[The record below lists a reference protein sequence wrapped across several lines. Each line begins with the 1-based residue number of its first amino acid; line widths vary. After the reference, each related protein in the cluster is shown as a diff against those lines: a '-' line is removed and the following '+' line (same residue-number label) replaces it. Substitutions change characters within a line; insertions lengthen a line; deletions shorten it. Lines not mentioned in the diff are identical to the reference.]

1 MKKQLALIGATAIAL
16 GITVQ
21 SVEAK
26 KVTYEIN
33 GKRYSYSTNNR
44 QQVAT
49 ARKRIEAAK
58 AADAAKAKAE
68 AERAKNPLVSLFG
81 SQAQREAAESQAK
94 IEQAVTAKGK
104 ASAETPKAT
113 RTVRED
119 QHKKDAKE
127 KLVTAALAQEPA
139 RPKPSLV
146 AAAMPSAAAIALVRA
161 GTLATPMVKSVY
173 FDAETG
179 IKTIIMTDGSVHEEP
194 FDNSMLSRLASDDGG
209 PSSLTAFVNQVRKAY
224 PVETTGSTLIRTA
237 QPF

>member
-58 AADAAKAKAE
+58 AADAKAKAE

-81 SQAQREAAESQAK
+81 SQAQRDAAESQSK
-94 IEQAVTAKGK
+94 VDQAATGK
-104 ASAETPKAT
+104 SAASAGAPKPA
-113 RTVRED
+113 REN
-119 QHKKDAKE
+119 QHKQDAKE
-127 KLVTAALAQEPA
+127 KLQTAALAQEPP
-139 RPKPSLV
+139 RPKPSPV
-146 AAAMPSAAAIALVRA
+146 AAAASSAAAIALVRA

-173 FDAETG
+173 FDAESG

-209 PSSLTAFVNQVRKAY
+209 PSSLTAFVNQVRRAY

>member
-58 AADAAKAKAE
+58 AAEATKAKAE
-68 AERAKNPLVSLFG
+68 AERAKNPLVFLFG
-81 SQAQREAAESQAK
+81 SQTQREAAESQSK
-94 IEQAVTAKGK
+94 IEQAVSEKGK
-104 ASAETPKAT
+104 ASAGTPKIT
-113 RTVRED
+113 RTATED
-119 QHKKDAKE
+119 QSKTDAKE
-127 KLVTAALAQEPA
+127 KLRTAALTQEPA

-146 AAAMPSAAAIALVRA
+146 AAMPAATAIALVKA

-173 FDAETG
+173 FDADSG

-194 FDNSMLSRLASDDGG
+194 FDSSMLSRLASDDGG
-209 PSSLTAFVNQVRKAY
+209 PTSLTAFVNQVRSAY

>member
-58 AADAAKAKAE
+58 AADAKAKAE
-68 AERAKNPLVSLFG
+68 AERAKNPLMSLFG
-81 SQAQREAAESQAK
+81 SQAQREAAESQSK
-94 IEQAVTAKGK
+94 IDQTVTGK
-104 ASAETPKAT
+104 SAASAGTPRPT
-113 RTVRED
+113 REN
-119 QHKKDAKE
+119 QPKKDAKE
-127 KLVTAALAQEPA
+127 KLQTAALAQEPP
-139 RPKPSLV
+139 RPKPSPV
-146 AAAMPSAAAIALVRA
+146 AAAASSAAAIALVKA

-173 FDAETG
+173 FDAESG

-209 PSSLTAFVNQVRKAY
+209 PSSLTAFVNQVRRAY